1 MTIPLPQRL
10 VAAAVAFGSACWIP
24 SLTATPAAAL
34 AQLDLR
40 LTVMEMTIQ
49 LEIGESRTAADL
61 IRANA
66 DLQELDRA
74 GDGAVQRLLEQLLTA
89 PLPEQI
95 TGVVQARTI
104 SRRVRVLYRGMMRVA
119 VIHSFYSG
127 ALPSGENQVVRDQ
140 VQALTEAG
148 VAVDLV
154 GVETDAL
161 AKDAQYAMKTGIRL
175 LVRQGIDPR
184 SHLEAL
190 QPDIVHIHNTF
201 PNFATR
207 WLPEWRGPVVMTF
220 HNYRAVCS
228 NGTFF
233 RSGRQCHDCS
243 SGFLG
248 TLSAIR
254 HSCYRGSLAASMPVA
269 VSREGFNRDIS
280 SGNVGGVSLSVGS
293 HRILREV
300 VPSSIPLTLIPN
312 FVEDRAMVSDAVRD
326 SVWLA
331 AGRLS
336 PEKGFE
342 ALLRDWPRGHRLRVV
357 GAGPDS
363 KRIGQLAAGRED
375 ITVQEPV
382 SRDELRELMETHV
395 GLVFPSLWHE
405 VDPQIVA
412 EAMCAGLPV
421 VANEAN
427 VVADL
432 VRSTKAGSTYSNQSD
447 LAQALT
453 AVVDAHAEMSAAARR
468 YYETNLTPQTWIK
481 RTLAHFDH
489 VRHEYEQHGVL
500 LSKSKS

>member
-1 MTIPLPQRL
+1 
-10 VAAAVAFGSACWIP
+10 
-24 SLTATPAAAL
+24 
-34 AQLDLR
+34 
-40 LTVMEMTIQ
+40 
-49 LEIGESRTAADL
+49 
-61 IRANA
+61 
-66 DLQELDRA
+66 
-74 GDGAVQRLLEQLLTA
+74 
-89 PLPEQI
+89 
-95 TGVVQARTI
+95 
-104 SRRVRVLYRGMMRVA
+104 MRVA

-140 VQALTEAG
+140 VRALFEAG
-148 VAVDLV
+148 VAVDFV
-154 GVETDAL
+154 AVETDSL

-184 SHLEAL
+184 SRLDAL
-190 QPDIVHIHNTF
+190 QPDIVLIHNTF

-220 HNYRAVCS
+220 HNYRSVCS

-233 RSGRQCHDCS
+233 RAGRQCHDCS
-243 SGFLG
+243 PGFG
-248 TLSAIR
+248 GSLSAIH
-254 HSCYRGSLAASMPVA
+254 HSCYRGSRVASVPVA
-269 VSREGFNRDIS
+269 LSRDGFNRDIA
-280 SGNVGGVSLSVGS
+280 SGNVAGVSTSVGS

-300 VPSSIPLTLIPN
+300 IPPSIPLTLIPN
-312 FVEDRAMVSDAVRD
+312 FVEDRAVPSDVSRNLD
-326 SVWLA
+326 WLA
-331 AGRLS
+331 VGRFS

-342 ALLRDWPRGHRLRVV
+342 ALLRDWPAGHRLRIV
-357 GAGPDS
+357 GAGPQR
-363 KRIGQLAAGRED
+363 KQIVQLANGRED

-382 SRDELRELMETHV
+382 TRDELRKLMDTHV

-405 VDPQIVA
+405 VDPQVVA

-421 VANEAN
+421 VANDAN

-432 VRSTKAGSTYSNQSD
+432 VRSTRAGSTYSNQSD

-453 AVVDAHAEMSAAARR
+453 AVVDAHAEMSAAARS

-500 LSKSKS
+500 LSKDKS